1 MRGGTLTG
9 CKQKSSSLISKTR
22 KLASLNKDKKLE
34 ARKSLNADTLPPLSE
49 GVGGGSKF
57 LNTYGKR

>member
-22 KLASLNKDKKLE
+22 KLATLNKDKKLE
-34 ARKSLNADTLPPLSE
+34 TRKSLNAGTQSPLFRRGLGE
-49 GVGGGSKF
+49 ALKF
-57 LNTYGKR
+57 